1 MLLIIG
7 GSNDAEARSAVA
19 HLNTRPGP
27 QRAALL
33 DATDLSHQGWRLLAK
48 YPRVGSIVAEGKV
61 LPISDVTGVL
71 VRRLAV
77 YPEELQHVHEDDRA
91 YVASEMTALLAWW
104 LRVVPVPVLN
114 RPAGGVLCGPA
125 RRPEQW
131 RVAARNLGFPVVR
144 LRREATRPPILPAI
158 HTEIVAVGD
167 EVVGNAPQAQVDCV
181 LALSREANAALLYAG
196 FDEVGA
202 LVTVHA
208 LPRLSVELV
217 EALER
222 YVALNPESGR
232 PPAEWSAHR
241 TRSIGSSYVPVGAQ
255 R

>member
-19 HLNTRPGP
+19 QLNARPGP
-27 QRAALL
+27 RRAALL
-33 DATDLSHQGWRLLAK
+33 DAIDLSRQGWRLLAK
-48 YPRVGSIVAEGKV
+48 DPRGGSLVAEGKV
-61 LPISDVTGVL
+61 LPVGDVTGVL

-131 RVAARNLGFPVVR
+131 RVAARALGFPATR

-158 HTEIVAVGD
+158 HAEIVAVG
-167 EVVGNAPQAQVDCV
+167 EEIVGEASQAQTDCV
-181 LALSREANAALLYAG
+181 LALSREANVALLCAG
-196 FDEVGA
+196 FDEFGA
-202 LVTVHA
+202 LAVAHA

-217 EALER
+217 EAVER
-222 YVALNPESGR
+222 HVELNPAAR
-232 PPAEWSAHR
+232 PPAEWSTHR
-241 TRSIGSSYVPVGAQ
+241 TGSIGSIYLPAGAQ
-255 R
+255 P